1 MTNKESLDRVLN
13 EIGLHETKIKENQNI
28 LEKLNAQKI
37 ELETKIKEESAF
49 EQQKKQQLEKLAQ
62 TKTDIQ
68 EEINRLL
75 TKQQKI
81 DDEIKQTN
89 LNGDNV

>member
-81 DDEIKQTN
+81 DDKIEQTN

>member
-81 DDEIKQTN
+81 DDEIEQTN